1 MLLWRSVLFPLSI
14 CVLSPLPT
22 LMLCY
27 FVFFLRAPS
36 VLLFAV
42 VHITITVTSSCVHLV
57 LLYYISFDLLREN
70 F

>member
-1 MLLWRSVLFPLSI
+1 VLLWRSVLFPLSI